1 MSHRWLDN
9 LLYLITLSLDKYKIM
24 PNAGKERWM
33 CKRLC
38 PVPTK
43 TESLKFQMQK
53 HGISC
58 FSLKLV
64 LEEVY
69 MEQTFCLSKILPVYS
84 LYLLFL
90 LRTFYQTRYTFT
102 AQSVS
107 WVLNTKW
114 KDPDLHES
122 RGTQRTVT
130 PQNAF
135 ESPAQHTWLTPTW
148 SNQGQ

>member
-1 MSHRWLDN
+1 
-9 LLYLITLSLDKYKIM
+9 M

-38 PVPTK
+38 PVPIK
-43 TESLKFQMQK
+43 AESSLKFQMQK
-53 HGISC
+53 HGISY

-90 LRTFYQTRYTFT
+90 LRTFY
-102 AQSVS
+102 
-107 WVLNTKW
+107 
-114 KDPDLHES
+114 
-122 RGTQRTVT
+122 
-130 PQNAF
+130 
-135 ESPAQHTWLTPTW
+135 PTC
-148 SNQGQ
+148 